1 LNLAVQHKGVDTP
14 SRQANAGRPAFAAVG
29 IITLLVLASIAIYV
43 LLSAR

>member
-1 LNLAVQHKGVDTP
+1 MEAPT
-14 SRQANAGRPAFAAVG
+14 SYENARPPALTAIA